1 MNEKWFK
8 IVTTLIWLV
17 ATAIFIAAVYIACVS
32 EATPLFFK
40 ILVTCGFIA
49 EEIWMTLAWVDGLG
63 G

>member
-8 IVTTLIWLV
+8 FVITLIWLV
-17 ATAIFIAAVYIACVS
+17 TTASFIAAAYIACVS

-49 EEIWMTLAWVDGLG
+49 EEIWMTLVWVEGLG